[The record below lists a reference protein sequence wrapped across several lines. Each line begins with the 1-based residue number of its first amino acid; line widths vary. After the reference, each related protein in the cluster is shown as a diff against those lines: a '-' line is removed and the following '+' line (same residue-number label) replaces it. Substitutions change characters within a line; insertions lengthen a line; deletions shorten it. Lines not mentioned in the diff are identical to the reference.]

1 MADLEKKDEKVKEVK
16 EKTKAAPKKNKV
28 KLTKRIGQFFSNY
41 WSELKKIVW
50 CSPEQTMRFTG
61 LALAA
66 IVVVGGVIGG
76 IDYLFNQAILGLG
89 KLV

>member
-1 MADLEKKDEKVKEVK
+1 MADLENKEKAVKEKK

-28 KLTKRIGQFFSNY
+28 KLSKRIGQFFRNY
-41 WSELKKIVW
+41 WSEIKKIVW

-76 IDYLFNQAILGLG
+76 LDYLFNKAIIGLG
-89 KLV
+89 KLY